1 MVDNAKAAELPR
13 ERVKETG
20 ALLLALGGL
29 AAALGAASCC
39 ALPMLLAGA
48 GIGSTWLIGVALLA
62 APHRIALL
70 SAAVLCLIA
79 GVTLFAWHR
88 RAVACGACANRIV
101 TSLVTITTALGIVL
115 ATLGYVYA

>member
-1 MVDNAKAAELPR
+1 MAEDTQAAELPR

-20 ALLLALGGL
+20 ALLFALGGL
-29 AAALGAASCC
+29 AAAFGAASCC

-48 GIGSTWLIGVALLA
+48 GIGSTWLIGVALIA

-79 GVTLFAWHR
+79 GAALFAWRR
-88 RAVACGACANRIV
+88 RAVACGACANRFV

-115 ATLGYVYA
+115 AALGYVYA